1 MGDDNQ
7 NSHSPKLLA
16 IIEIFL
22 ISIRYPFY
30 YQNNTNTLKESL
42 FLHFIM

>member
-1 MGDDNQ
+1 MGDDNH

-22 ISIRYPFY
+22 ISIHYPLY

-42 FLHFIM
+42 YLHFIM